1 MARRTAI
8 AETETL
14 MAEFFADASA
24 RLTHDITKTRQWP
37 RRRELLHELDALDK
51 VKARFYDWK
60 QGKT

>member
-1 MARRTAI
+1 
-8 AETETL
+8 
-14 MAEFFADASA
+14 MAEFFADASE